1 MSFFSISIPFNNM
14 KYKIKHIPS
23 NQFYYSSKKLT
34 IQPLLLF
41 VDFEYAC
48 KFSSYEEAYHRLKK
62 LLGISQIY
70 ISSNYRMSHNT
81 QIIDVKFDEF
91 EIIDERWD

>member
-1 MSFFSISIPFNNM
+1 MSFFSISIPFNHM
-14 KYKIKHIPS
+14 MYKIKHIPS

-48 KFSSYEEAYHRLKK
+48 NFTSYEEAHDRLKR

-70 ISSNYRMSHNT
+70 ISPNYKIFHNT
-81 QIIDVKFDEF
+81 QIINVRFDEF